1 MQHLSRLHI
10 EIMVAGVVLVLFFLN
25 FLHPLIGTPEHLSS
39 KSADLWVPASTVD
52 ADKLIVVYVTTPSK
66 EIGKGLANSIISN
79 RLAACVNQIPGIEST
94 YWWNGKV
101 VSDTEVLLMIKT
113 RESLFNALSR
123 HVKANHP
130 YEVPEVIAVAITEG
144 SKEYI
149 QWLKES
155 TAVV

>member
-10 EIMVAGVVLVLFFLN
+10 EIMVAGVVLLLFFLN
-25 FLHPLIGTPEHLSS
+25 FLHPLIGTPEHFSS
-39 KSADLWVPASTVD
+39 KSTGSWAPASVVD
-52 ADKLIVVYVTTPSK
+52 VDKFIVVYVTTPSREVGK
-66 EIGKGLANSIISN
+66 ELANSIISN

-101 VSDTEVLLMIKT
+101 VSDTEVLLLIKT
-113 RESLFNALSR
+113 RESLFNALST

-130 YEVPEVIAVAITEG
+130 YEVPEVIAVPITEG

-155 TAVV
+155 TAFV